1 VRPLKTLLIT
11 LLVLVS
17 CKEKSPGPS
26 SIYPI
31 DFSPEAAKT
40 INLSEF
46 SQSVDYIPLET
57 NSKCYINKIKKIK
70 FFGDSIFI
78 FNELGWNMGEILVF
92 DLSGSFLFSFGQIG
106 PGPEEI
112 EDPRDIIKSD
122 DSYLIW
128 DRQKVSEFANTGKF
142 KKKLFDAF
150 VHGSEFFMESDYIYL
165 YHGTEFPG
173 LLTKYNLTGLLTD
186 TLKPVDPGHLN
197 TAFDGENVLYANNE
211 YHLFAP
217 AFDTVWTL
225 AGNKIVPE
233 YFLDFKNETTLE
245 KFFKNV
251 SYTDPLE
258 RLSALNSTQT
268 SNVLRFLEND
278 SYLFIKYIRSKKS
291 LFKII
296 NKSTHKH
303 LDFITCINDI
313 DNGIFDNPITMT
325 NDYLVIPLEPLKIQK
340 ISGKNTSL
348 PMTKL
353 RQIGESIKENNNP
366 VLMLCKL
373 KL

>member
-1 VRPLKTLLIT
+1 MLLI
-11 LLVLVS
+11 LVS

-31 DFSPEAAKT
+31 DFSLEAAKT

-92 DLSGSFLFSFGQIG
+92 NLSGSFLFSFGQIG

-150 VHGSEFFMESDYIYL
+150 VYGSEFFMESGYIYL

-173 LLTKYNLTGLLTD
+173 LLTKYNLTGLLID
-186 TLKPVDPGHLN
+186 TLKPADPSHLN
-197 TAFDGENVLYANNE
+197 TAFDSENVLYANNE

-225 AGNKIVPE
+225 AGNKIVPK
-233 YFLDFKNETTLE
+233 YCLDFKKETTLE

-340 ISGKNTSL
+340 ILGKNTSL

-353 RQIGESIKENNNP
+353 RQIGESIKRTIIQF
-366 VLMLCKL
+366 
-373 KL
+373 